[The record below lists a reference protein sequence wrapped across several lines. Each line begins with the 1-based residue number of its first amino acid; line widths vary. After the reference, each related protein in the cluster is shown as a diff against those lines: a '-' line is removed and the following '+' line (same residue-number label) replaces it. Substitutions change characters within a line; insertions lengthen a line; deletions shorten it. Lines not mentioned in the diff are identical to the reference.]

1 MHVTTRAIEGLP
13 SFRDQ
18 PILSL
23 VLFQMRRLNDACFQI
38 VHFSVQTDHLHM
50 IVEADDSDVISRKL
64 AGFMISF
71 ARRLNALLA
80 RCGKVW
86 SERAHWRDITSARE
100 MYNVLAY
107 VFGNAKRHG
116 IIAASELRADPA
128 SSAWTFDG
136 WDRPVEA
143 PPEELRWT
151 PPEPRT
157 ELLRRNWITH
167 GLLRLG
173 AAPRA
178 LGSVTSVRRATTA
191 KLLRA

>member
-13 SFRDQ
+13 SFREQ

-23 VLFQMRRLNDACFQI
+23 VLLQMRRLNDDRFQI

-50 IVEADDSDVISRKL
+50 IVEADDGDVITRKL

-86 SERAHWRDITSARE
+86 RERAHWRDITTARE

-107 VFGNAKRHG
+107 VFGNAKKHG
-116 IIAASELRADPA
+116 LIPADELRGDPA

-136 WDRPVEA
+136 WDVAVEA
-143 PPEELRWT
+143 PPDELRWT

-157 ELLRRNWITH
+157 ELLRRNWITQ

-178 LGSVTSVRRATTA
+178 LKKEMSAR
-191 KLLRA
+191 